1 MPIKRVTSKNKLNKR
16 KIISD
21 NDDETQSL
29 SCSDDESITI
39 YTTESGSGSNLDSDN
54 EYDSNDSFIATEDE
68 DDDDE
73 DEDEDEDDET
83 VSEKSTSTE
92 ITDTSSSKSETSPS
106 ERGYRYRTRSN
117 SQIKSKKST
126 KNMKSTKSTT
136 LEKNKKTNKT
146 SDNEDDKK
154 PLTTDHN
161 KKIRDIKKKPTE
173 KELEL
178 LKNIIIIGN
187 KTLPS
192 DDDEDDSDYSSDNS
206 RHTEVLSDSSLD
218 NEKDTRSSK
227 VIEEQIMQFK
237 KQNKG
242 FETKNYYKKHMR
254 LFVKEQESIE
264 KKLTLKKEEKSK
276 KYTGMFS
283 YELTKQEPV
292 DVIKYFKKLSMTE
305 QRKIIRKM
313 QTLNKYTVV
322 DKPYH
327 IKLLDLDISIKHKA
341 IVLAKINSLYSIDD
355 PSSGEYHKLVHWVD
369 NFFKI
374 PFDNYIKL
382 PVHLPNSFPLE
393 PEIPNTSNMSQFMNE
408 AIDILNDC
416 VYGLNDAKMQIIQL
430 LGQLV
435 TNPASLGTAVAIHGP
450 MGTGKTSLIK
460 DGVSKILRRPFA
472 FIALGGATDGSMLNG
487 FSYTYEGSKW
497 GKIVQI
503 LMDSKCMNPVIYF
516 DELDK
521 VSASTQGDEINGIL
535 THLTDVSQNTD
546 FHDKFYSEL
555 NFDVSKCM
563 FIFSYND
570 GSKINSILKDRMFTI
585 STKGY
590 SPADKLIIANKYI
603 IPKICKEVAIDMK
616 NVTILDEVLTYIIQ
630 NTPEQG
636 VRNFKRILENIY
648 TKINLYK
655 LLNTETTLFGGEKT
669 VKVEFPLELS
679 MSNIS
684 KFWSRNTSIETY
696 MHMYV

>member
-1 MPIKRVTSKNKLNKR
+1 MPIKRVTSKNKLYKR

-21 NDDETQSL
+21 DDEETQSL
-29 SCSDDESITI
+29 SDSDTDSITI
-39 YTTESGSGSNLDSDN
+39 YTTETNSGSNLDSDN
-54 EYDSNDSFIATEDE
+54 EYDSDDSFIDDEEDE
-68 DDDDE
+68 E
-73 DEDEDEDDET
+73 DEEENSNISYDT
-83 VSEKSTSTE
+83 VSTNTSKN
-92 ITDTSSSKSETSPS
+92 DTKSSSVEL
-106 ERGYRYRTRSN
+106 GYRYRTRSN
-117 SQIKSKKST
+117 SHIKTKKS
-126 KNMKSTKSTT
+126 
-136 LEKNKKTNKT
+136 NKKTKKSEKTKKSIKSEKTKKLKTNET
-146 SDNEDDKK
+146 SDDDKK
-154 PLTTDHN
+154 PLKTRN
-161 KKIRDIKKKPTE
+161 IKKKPTE

-187 KTLPS
+187 KSLPS
-192 DDDEDDSDYSSDNS
+192 DDDDDDDSDYSSDDS

-218 NEKDTRSSK
+218 NEKDSRSIK

-264 KKLTLKKEEKSK
+264 NKLALKKEEKSK
-276 KYTGMFS
+276 KYTGMFG

-292 DVIKYFKKLSMTE
+292 DVIKYFKKLTMVE

-313 QTLNKYTVV
+313 QTLNKFTVV

-382 PVHLPNSFPLE
+382 PVHLPESFPLE
-393 PEIPNTSNMSQFMNE
+393 PEIQNTSNISQFMNE

-521 VSASTQGDEINGIL
+521 VSASSQGDEINGIL

-603 IPKICKEVAIDMK
+603 IPKICKEVAIEMK

-669 VKVEFPLELS
+669 VKVEYPLEIS